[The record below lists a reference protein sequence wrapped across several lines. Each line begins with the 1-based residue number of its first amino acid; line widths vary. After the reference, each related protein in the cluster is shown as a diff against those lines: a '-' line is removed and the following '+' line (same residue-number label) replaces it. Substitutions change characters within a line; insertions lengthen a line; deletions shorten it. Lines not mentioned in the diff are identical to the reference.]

1 MRLPTFADVRR
12 AAKFSRFWAIIDR
25 PCSWVFAQV
34 GVKIGVNDQVYASE
48 PHGIKNS
55 QK

>member
-1 MRLPTFADVRR
+1 MRLPKFADVRR
-12 AAKFSRFWAIIDR
+12 AAYFSWFWAIIDR

-34 GVKIGVNDQVYASE
+34 GVKIGVIDQAYASE
-48 PHGIKNS
+48 PLGIKNS